1 MKKKTE
7 LAIDEDL
14 LRRAKEAADERG
26 IGFDLFVENGIRK
39 QLVEH
44 SVRKAKR
51 KVRRTDPEIQATK
64 RRVEEYW
71 GNISIDRD
79 TLEAIL
85 QEDSYLDV

>member
-1 MKKKTE
+1 MKKKIK
-7 LAIDEDL
+7 LAIDDDL
-14 LRRAKEAADERG
+14 LRRVKEAADERG
-26 IGFDLFVENGIRK
+26 IAFDLFVENGIRK

>member
-1 MKKKTE
+1 MKKKTKI
-7 LAIDEDL
+7 AIDDDL
-14 LRRAKEAADERG
+14 LRRAKEAANERG
-26 IGFDLFVENGIRK
+26 IAFDLFVENGIRK

-51 KVRRTDPEIQATK
+51 KAWLTDPEIQARK

-71 GNISIDRD
+71 ENISIDRE

-85 QEDSYLDV
+85 REPSYLDV

>member
-14 LRRAKEAADERG
+14 LRRAKAAALE
-26 IGFDLFVENGIRK
+26 IGADFDLFVENGIRK

-44 SVRKAKR
+44 SARKAKQ
-51 KVRRTDPEIQATK
+51 KAWLTDPEIQARK

-71 GNISIDRD
+71 GNISIDRE

-85 QEDSYLDV
+85 QEPSYLDV

>member
-7 LAIDEDL
+7 LAIDDDL
-14 LRRAKEAADERG
+14 LRRAKEVADERG
-26 IGFDLFVENGIRK
+26 IAFDLFVENSIRK

>member
-14 LRRAKEAADERG
+14 LRRAKVAASEDG
-26 IGFDLFVENGIRK
+26 VDFDKFVENGIRK

-44 SVRKAKR
+44 SARKAKR
-51 KVRRTDPEIQATK
+51 EAWLTDPEIQAMK

-71 GNISIDRD
+71 GNISLGRETI
-79 TLEAIL
+79 EAIL
-85 QEDSYLDV
+85 REDSYLDV

>member
-26 IGFDLFVENGIRK
+26 IAFDLFVENGIRK

-51 KVRRTDPEIQATK
+51 KVRRADPEIQATK

-79 TLEAIL
+79 TLEDIL